1 MSISWPTLITLAV
14 SSVLVPWLTS
24 HGVTL
29 SPEATAWIS
38 TAIVAALTAATHI
51 VHTQSQ
57 KALPSAP
64 LTTEKKP

>member
-1 MSISWPTLITLAV
+1 MISWPTLITLAV

-38 TAIVAALTAATHI
+38 TAIVTALTAAAH
-51 VHTQSQ
+51 VAHAKTQ
-57 KALPSAP
+57 PP
-64 LTTEKKP
+64 TTEKKP

>member
-1 MSISWPTLITLAV
+1 MKISWPTLITLAV
-14 SSVLVPWLTS
+14 SSALVPWLTS

-51 VHTQSQ
+51 VHTQTQ
-57 KALPSAP
+57 KPTP
-64 LTTEKKP
+64 

>member
-1 MSISWPTLITLAV
+1 MSAVSWPTLITLAV

-38 TAIVAALTAATHI
+38 TAIVTALTAAAH
-51 VHTQSQ
+51 VAHSQTQ
-57 KALPSAP
+57 
-64 LTTEKKP
+64 KPVDPAKDHA

>member
-1 MSISWPTLITLAV
+1 MNLSWPTLITLGV

-38 TAIVAALTAATHI
+38 TAIVAALTAATHV

-57 KALPSAP
+57 KPPTLPI
-64 LTTEKKP
+64 TTEKKP

>member
-1 MSISWPTLITLAV
+1 MISWPTLITLAV

-38 TAIVAALTAATHI
+38 TAIVTALTAAAH
-51 VHTQSQ
+51 VAHS
-57 KALPSAP
+57 KVNKPLPPPSP
-64 LTTEKKP
+64 SVVKP

>member
-1 MSISWPTLITLAV
+1 MSVSWPTLITLAV

-38 TAIVAALTAATHI
+38 TAIVAGLTGAAHVI
-51 VHTQSQ
+51 HTQTQ
-57 KALPSAP
+57 KGLPPPSP
-64 LTTEKKP
+64 SVTVKP

>member
-38 TAIVAALTAATHI
+38 TAIVAALTAATHVI
-51 VHTQSQ
+51 HTQTS
-57 KALPSAP
+57 KPLPPPSP
-64 LTTEKKP
+64 SVTVKP

>member
-38 TAIVAALTAATHI
+38 TAIVAALTAVTHI
-51 VHTQSQ
+51 VHTQIQQ
-57 KALPSAP
+57 KPAAP
-64 LTTEKKP
+64 AKASP